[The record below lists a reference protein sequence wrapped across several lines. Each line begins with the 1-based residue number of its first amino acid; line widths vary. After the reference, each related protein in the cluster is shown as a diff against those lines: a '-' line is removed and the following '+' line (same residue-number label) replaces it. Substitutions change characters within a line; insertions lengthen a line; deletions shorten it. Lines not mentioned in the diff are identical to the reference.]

1 MKLVLTIIMM
11 NSVMHNFEYKIDR
24 YNAYLCDA
32 AFKDLTYSR
41 ISKNYKG
48 RKQMATFYKSKE
60 VFAYSCE
67 VKR

>member
-11 NSVMHNFEYKIDR
+11 NSATHNFEYKINK

-41 ISKNYKG
+41 SVRNHKG
-48 RKQMATFYKSKE
+48 NKQMATFYKSKE

-67 VKR
+67 VKL

>member
-1 MKLVLTIIMM
+1 M
-11 NSVMHNFEYKIDR
+11 NSVMHNFEYKIDK

-32 AFKDLTYSR
+32 AFKNLTYSR

>member
-11 NSVMHNFEYKIDR
+11 NSVMHNFEYKIDK

-67 VKR
+67 VK